1 VKSLGMKETSNETKI
16 VEEEEEEE
24 VTKAAVSNYDLLSVN
39 LLGSDEQRSRRKV
52 TVNLYG

>member
-1 VKSLGMKETSNETKI
+1 MKETSNETKI
-16 VEEEEEEE
+16 VEEEE

>member
-1 VKSLGMKETSNETKI
+1 MKETSNETKI
-16 VEEEEEEE
+16 VEEE
-24 VTKAAVSNYDLLSVN
+24 VTKAAVSTYDLLSVN

>member
-1 VKSLGMKETSNETKI
+1 MKETSNETKI

-52 TVNLYG
+52 TVNLYGWAAW

>member
-1 VKSLGMKETSNETKI
+1 MKETSNETKI

-24 VTKAAVSNYDLLSVN
+24 EEAEVTKAAVSTYDLLSVN
-39 LLGSDEQRSRRKV
+39 LLGSDERRSRRKV